1 MQHIVI
7 IGAGQAG
14 AQTLISLRQGGFDGT
29 ISLIGDEPALP
40 YQRPPLSKKFL
51 AGEMEKAQ
59 LFFRPQAFYDK
70 ENIALYLGQRAE
82 KIDPAAKI
90 VTLTD
95 GTELTYTQLMLS
107 LGSRPRTLP
116 IADTDYQNLFDIR
129 TIADIEAIRPHFTAG
144 KKLVIIGGGYIGLET
159 AAVAQQMG
167 LDTIIIEA
175 AERILA
181 RVASPQIAD
190 FYERIHNEKGV
201 QIITNMQVTEFAT
214 QNNGKNENENKIS
227 ELRLSNGRTL
237 AADLVVAGIG
247 IVPNV
252 ELAEKAGL
260 KIDNGIVVDEFA
272 RTSITDI
279 YAGGDCTQ
287 HPNAL
292 LGRRLRLESVQNA
305 IAQGKTAA
313 AHILGEAKAYAEIP
327 WFWSD
332 QYDIKLQMAGLAI
345 DYDRIIL
352 RGDDNTNSFALF
364 YFNKTQLI
372 AADAINRPAEFMA
385 AKKLIHV
392 AAEKNIQIDPAQLGD
407 ETSAPKDWVRT
418 YR

>member
-14 AQTLISLRQGGFDGT
+14 AQTLISLRQGGFDGA

-51 AGEMEKAQ
+51 AGDMEKAQ
-59 LFFRPQAFYDK
+59 LFFRPQAFYEK

-82 KIDPAAKI
+82 KIDPTAKT
-90 VTLTD
+90 VTLAD
-95 GTELTYTQLMLS
+95 GTDLTYTQLMLS

-116 IADTDYQNLFDIR
+116 HTPSMAGSDVANLFAIR
-129 TIADIEAIRPHFTAG
+129 TIGDIEAIRPHFTAG
-144 KKLVIIGGGYIGLET
+144 KKLLIIGGGYIGLE
-159 AAVAQQMG
+159 AAAIAQQMG
-167 LDTIIIEA
+167 LDTIIVEA

-181 RVASPQIAD
+181 RVASQQIAD
-190 FYERIHNEKGV
+190 FYERIHTEQGV
-201 QIITNMQVTEFAT
+201 QIINNMQVAEFAK
-214 QNNGKNENENKIS
+214 QKNENKIS
-227 ELRLSNGRTL
+227 EVVLSDGRTF
-237 AADLVVAGIG
+237 AADLVVVGIG

-252 ELAEKAGL
+252 ELAKQAGI

-272 RTSITDI
+272 RTSIADI

-287 HPNAL
+287 HLNAL

-313 AHILGEAKAYAEIP
+313 AHILGQAKPYAEIP

-332 QYDIKLQMAGLAI
+332 QYDIKLQMAGLAEN
-345 DYDRIIL
+345 YDRIIL
-352 RGDDNTNSFALF
+352 RGDDKTRSFALF

-372 AADAINRPAEFMA
+372 AADAVNRPAEFMA
-385 AKKLIHV
+385 AKKLIHA
-392 AAEKNIQIDPAQLGD
+392 AAEKNTQIDPDMLGD
-407 ETSAPKDWVRT
+407 EASTPKDWVRA
-418 YR
+418 YQ

>member
-14 AQTLISLRQGGFDGT
+14 AQTLISLRQSGFDGT

-51 AGEMEKAQ
+51 AGDMEKAQ

-90 VTLTD
+90 VTLAD

-107 LGSRPRTLP
+107 TGSRPRTLP
-116 IADTDYQNLFDIR
+116 MASTDCSNLFAIR

-175 AERILA
+175 AERLLA
-181 RVASPQIAD
+181 RVASQQIAD
-190 FYERIHNEKGV
+190 FFARLHNEKGV
-201 QIITNMQVTEFAT
+201 QIINNMQVTEFAK
-214 QNNGKNENENKIS
+214 QNNETQIS
-227 ELRLSNGRTL
+227 EVRLSNGHTL
-237 AADLVVAGIG
+237 AADLVVVGIG

-252 ELAEKAGL
+252 ELAESAGL

-272 RTSITDI
+272 RTSIADI

-305 IAQGKTAA
+305 IAQGKTVA
-313 AHILGEAKAYAEIP
+313 AHILGQAKPYAEIP

-332 QYDIKLQMAGLAI
+332 QYDIKLQMAGLAS

-352 RGDDNTNSFALF
+352 RGDDKTHSFALF

-385 AKKLIHV
+385 AKKLIHA
-392 AAEKNIQIDPAQLGD
+392 AAEKNIQIDPALLGD
-407 ETSAPKDWVRT
+407 ETSTPKDWVRA
-418 YR
+418 YQ